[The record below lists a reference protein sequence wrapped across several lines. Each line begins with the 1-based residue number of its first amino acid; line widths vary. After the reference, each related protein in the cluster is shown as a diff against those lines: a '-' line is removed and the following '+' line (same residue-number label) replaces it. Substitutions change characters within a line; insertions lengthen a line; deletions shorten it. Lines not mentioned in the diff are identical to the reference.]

1 MFVVLKKRLATMAC
15 CLLVLLLALLH
26 CAAPSMAAD
35 TFPDRPITL
44 IMPFGAGNAPDTL
57 ARIIGEY
64 LQSKYG
70 ITLLVTSKAGGS
82 GIPAM
87 VELARARPDGYTI
100 SLTSASV
107 LTVVPQVKPCG
118 FTYESFTP
126 IAQLCEFTMGW
137 GVLPASG
144 VTSLVDLME
153 KAKAAPDKYSLG
165 SPGALTAQK
174 FFHMQLMKHF
184 PDANLPYVAYNG
196 GGELVTA
203 LLGGHISV
211 AYTPVANFLPHKDSI
226 RVIAVS
232 STKRDPY
239 YPEAPTFVEL
249 VDRNLVFDSVYGIV
263 GPKRIP
269 AERVERLQALFKE
282 ALADP
287 GVQARLEQVYVR
299 PGFLPGAEF
308 GELLK
313 QYSEFFAAPIRQ
325 YKEEKGGQ

>member
-1 MFVVLKKRLATMAC
+1 MSGTLKRLTLTLC
-15 CLLVLLLALLH
+15 CLLTLA
-26 CAAPSMAAD
+26 CMATPAAA
-35 TFPDRPITL
+35 TFPDRPVTL

-64 LQSKYG
+64 LQNKYG

-87 VELARARPDGYTI
+87 VELSRARPDGYTI
-100 SLTSASV
+100 SLTSANV

-118 FTYESFTP
+118 FTWDSFTP
-126 IAQLCEFTMGW
+126 IAQISEFTMGW

-144 VTSLVDLME
+144 ITSVADLMA

-165 SPGALTAQK
+165 SPGALTAQR
-174 FFHMQLMKHF
+174 FFHMQLMQHF
-184 PDANLPYVAYNG
+184 PDAQLPYVAYNG

-211 AYTPVANFLPHKDSI
+211 AFTPVANFLPHKDTI
-226 RVIAVS
+226 RVIAVTG
-232 STKRDPY
+232 TKRDAY
-239 YPEAPTFVEL
+239 YPDAPAFVDT
-249 VDRNLVFDSVYGIV
+249 VDKNLVFDSVYGIV

-269 AERVERLQALFKE
+269 AERVERLQNLFRE

-287 GVQARLEQVYVR
+287 GVQARLKQVYIR
-299 PGFLPGAEF
+299 PSYLPGAEF
-308 GELLK
+308 GKVLK
-313 QYSEFFAAPIRQ
+313 RYSDFFAAPIQQ
-325 YKEEKGGQ
+325 YKREKGAE

>member
-1 MFVVLKKRLATMAC
+1 MFETVKRRLATAAAC
-15 CLLVLLLALLH
+15 LLAL
-26 CAAPSMAAD
+26 CCMAAPATAE

-57 ARIIGEY
+57 ARILGEY
-64 LQSKYG
+64 LQNKHG

-87 VELARARPDGYTI
+87 VELSRARPDGYTI
-100 SLTSASV
+100 SLTSANV

-118 FTYESFTP
+118 FTWESFTP
-126 IAQLCEFTMGW
+126 IAQISEFTMGW

-144 VTSLVDLME
+144 IASLADLME

-165 SPGALTAQK
+165 SPGALTAQR

-184 PDANLPYVAYNG
+184 PDSNVPYVAYNG

-211 AYTPVANFLPHKDSI
+211 AYTPVANFLPHKDAI

-232 STKRDPY
+232 SAKRDAY
-239 YPEAPTFVEL
+239 YPDAPTFVEQ
-249 VDRNLVFDSVYGIV
+249 VDKNLVFDSVYGIV
-263 GPKRIP
+263 GPRRIP
-269 AERVERLQALFKE
+269 ADRVERLQELFKE

-287 GVQARLEQVYVR
+287 GVQAKLQQVYIR
-299 PGFLPGAEF
+299 PSYLPGAEF
-308 GELLK
+308 GKVLK
-313 QYSEFFAAPIRQ
+313 QYSDFFAAPIRQ
-325 YKEEKGGQ
+325 YKEEKGAQ